1 MQSMR
6 EKLNELLSDL
16 KTVESQIKDE
26 KRSLIEADENYVAA
40 QTANEIIQNVAQIVQ
55 QEVHHR
61 ISNVVTRCLQSVFDQ
76 PYEFKI
82 AFEQKRGRTEARLTF
97 VRGELEVDPMSASGG
112 GVVDVAAFSLRLAC
126 LLLIRPPVRRLLVMD
141 EPWKHLSETYRP
153 RMRELVETLAD
164 ELNVQFLI
172 VTHSD
177 EFRIGKVV
185 EI

>member
-6 EKLNELLSDL
+6 EKLNDLLSERRA
-16 KTVESQIKDE
+16 TENQVRDE
-26 KRSLIEADENYVAA
+26 KRSLIEADENLAAA
-40 QTANEIIQNVAQIVQ
+40 QTANEIIQNVAQVIQ

-61 ISNVVTRCLQSVFDQ
+61 IASVVTRCLQAVFDE
-76 PYEFKI
+76 PYEFQI
-82 AFEQKRGRTEARLTF
+82 TFERKRGRTEANLTF
-97 VRGELEVDPMSASGG
+97 VRGDLAVDPMTAAGG

-141 EPWKHLSETYRP
+141 EPWKHLSENYRP
-153 RMRELVETLAD
+153 RMRELVETLA
-164 ELNVQFLI
+164 EEMNVQFLI
-172 VTHSD
+172 VTHSN